1 MQNKTPFDSFFNQIY
16 HYCVLRAP
24 YQKKQTPSL
33 VSEKCEGNFESKG
46 LTTMI
51 SQDPR
56 TSPILG
62 YSQVKTYFFFN
73 HSFKWEIVVN
83 ILWETTS

>member
-1 MQNKTPFDSFFNQIY
+1 
-16 HYCVLRAP
+16 
-24 YQKKQTPSL
+24 
-33 VSEKCEGNFESKG
+33 
-46 LTTMI
+46 MI
-51 SQDPR
+51 TQDPK

-62 YSQVKTYFFFN
+62 YSQVKTYFFLN